1 MKYNINID
9 RLSGCLLGG
18 ALGDAL
24 GYPIEFEKISQ
35 MSQDHDFYK
44 IIGRLVVSDDTQMT
58 LFTANALLL
67 EGDLRINT
75 WNCYQDWLETQF
87 KQGKSELS
95 HRPIS
100 WLMEYPEMYA
110 SREPGRTCL
119 MTLMRGIPGDIA
131 EPINQSKG
139 CGALMRVA
147 PLAFIDQKDLYSI
160 VIENSAL
167 THGHQMSHI
176 ASAALVGLLKYISE
190 GKDLN
195 TSVSLMRKDIKQ
207 VFANSLE
214 IKIFDDLL
222 EKAVLASEKDLDD
235 VETISK
241 LGEGWIAEET
251 LAIALY
257 CSLKYSSDFKK
268 ALRVAVFHDGD
279 SDSTGSV
286 TGQILGTLLGAK
298 ELPREEI
305 KRLDLIEPL
314 MKMIEILSLRS
325 KQC

>member
-1 MKYNINID
+1 MKYNLNID
-9 RLSGCLLGG
+9 QLAGCLLGG

-24 GYPIEFEKISQ
+24 GYPVEFEKVSQ
-35 MSQDHDFYK
+35 MSQDHDFDK
-44 IIGRLVVSDDTQMT
+44 IVGKLVVSDDTQMT

-67 EGDLRINT
+67 DGNLRINT
-75 WNCYQDWLETQF
+75 WNCYQGWLETQF

-119 MTLMRGIPGDIA
+119 MTLMRGILGDLN
-131 EPINQSKG
+131 ESINQSKG

-147 PLAFIDQKDLYSI
+147 PLAFIDREDPYS
-160 VIENSAL
+160 VAIENSAL

-176 ASAALVGLLKYISE
+176 ASAVLVGLLRYISE
-190 GKDLN
+190 GETLCD
-195 TSVSLMRKDIKQ
+195 SVSLMRQDIKRI
-207 VFANSLE
+207 FMGSLE
-214 IKIFDDLL
+214 VKVFDDLL
-222 EKAVLASEKDLDD
+222 QQAILASEKDFDD
-235 VETISK
+235 MEIISR
-241 LGEGWIAEET
+241 LGEGWVAEET

-257 CSLKYSSDFKK
+257 CSLKYSNDLKK
-268 ALRVAVFHDGD
+268 ALRVAVLHDGD

-298 ELPREEI
+298 KLPQEEI
-305 KRLDLIEPL
+305 KRLDLLEPL
-314 MKMIEILSLRS
+314 IKMIERLS
-325 KQC
+325 

>member
-1 MKYNINID
+1 MKYNLNID
-9 RLSGCLLGG
+9 QLAGCLLGG

-24 GYPIEFEKISQ
+24 GYPVEFEKVSQ
-35 MSQDHDFYK
+35 MSQDHDFDK
-44 IIGRLVVSDDTQMT
+44 IVDKLIVSDDTQMT

-67 EGDLRINT
+67 DGNLRINT

-119 MTLMRGIPGDIA
+119 MTLMRGIPGDLN

-147 PLAFIDQKDLYSI
+147 PLAFIDREDLYL
-160 VIENSAL
+160 VAIENSAL

-176 ASAALVGLLKYISE
+176 ASAALVSLLRYISE
-190 GKDLN
+190 GETLCD
-195 TSVSLMRKDIKQ
+195 SVSLMRQDIKRI
-207 VFANSLE
+207 FMDSLE
-214 IKIFDDLL
+214 VKVFDDLL
-222 EKAVLASEKDLDD
+222 QQAILASEKDFDD
-235 VETISK
+235 MEIISR
-241 LGEGWIAEET
+241 LGEGWVAEET

-257 CSLKYSSDFKK
+257 CSLKYSNDLKK

-298 ELPREEI
+298 KLPQEEI
-305 KRLDLIEPL
+305 KRLDLLEPL
-314 MKMIEILSLRS
+314 MKMIERLS
-325 KQC
+325 

>member
-1 MKYNINID
+1 MKYNLNID
-9 RLSGCLLGG
+9 QLAGCLLGG

-24 GYPIEFEKISQ
+24 GYPVEFEKVSQ
-35 MSQDHDFYK
+35 MSQDHDFDK
-44 IIGRLVVSDDTQMT
+44 IVGKLIVSDDTQMT

-67 EGDLRINT
+67 DGNLRINT

-119 MTLMRGIPGDIA
+119 MTLMRGIPGDLN

-147 PLAFIDQKDLYSI
+147 PLAFIDREDPYS
-160 VIENSAL
+160 VAIENSAL

-176 ASAALVGLLKYISE
+176 ASAALVSLLRYISE
-190 GKDLN
+190 GETLCD
-195 TSVSLMRKDIKQ
+195 SVSLMRQDIKRI
-207 VFANSLE
+207 FMGSLE
-214 IKIFDDLL
+214 VKVFDDLL
-222 EKAVLASEKDLDD
+222 QQAIFASEKDFDD
-235 VETISK
+235 MEIISR
-241 LGEGWIAEET
+241 LGEGWVAEET

-257 CSLKYSSDFKK
+257 CSLKYSNDLKK
-268 ALRVAVFHDGD
+268 ALRVAVLHDGD

-298 ELPREEI
+298 KLPQEEI
-305 KRLDLIEPL
+305 KRLDLLEPL
-314 MKMIEILSLRS
+314 MKMIERLS
-325 KQC
+325 

>member
-1 MKYNINID
+1 MKYNLNID
-9 RLSGCLLGG
+9 QLAGCLLGG

-24 GYPIEFEKISQ
+24 GYPVEFEKVSQ
-35 MSQDHDFYK
+35 MSQDHDFDK
-44 IIGRLVVSDDTQMT
+44 IVGKLIVSDDTQMT

-67 EGDLRINT
+67 DGNLRINT

-119 MTLMRGIPGDIA
+119 MTLMRGIPGDLN

-147 PLAFIDQKDLYSI
+147 PLAFIDREDPYL
-160 VIENSAL
+160 VAIENSAL

-176 ASAALVGLLKYISE
+176 ASAVLVGLLRYISE
-190 GKDLN
+190 GETLCD
-195 TSVSLMRKDIKQ
+195 SVSLMRQDIKRI
-207 VFANSLE
+207 FMGSLE
-214 IKIFDDLL
+214 VKLFDDLL
-222 EKAVLASEKDLDD
+222 QQAILASEKDFDD
-235 VETISK
+235 MEIISR
-241 LGEGWIAEET
+241 LGEGWVAEET

-257 CSLKYSSDFKK
+257 CSLKYSNDLKK
-268 ALRVAVFHDGD
+268 
-279 SDSTGSV
+279 STSSSGIS
-286 TGQILGTLLGAK
+286 
-298 ELPREEI
+298 
-305 KRLDLIEPL
+305 
-314 MKMIEILSLRS
+314 
-325 KQC
+325 

>member
-1 MKYNINID
+1 MKYNLNID
-9 RLSGCLLGG
+9 QLAGCLLGG

-24 GYPIEFEKISQ
+24 GYPVEFEKVSQ
-35 MSQDHDFYK
+35 MSQDHDFDK
-44 IIGRLVVSDDTQMT
+44 IVDKLIVSDDTQMT

-67 EGDLRINT
+67 DGNLRINT

-119 MTLMRGIPGDIA
+119 MTLMRGIPRDLN

-147 PLAFIDQKDLYSI
+147 PLAFIDREDLYL
-160 VIENSAL
+160 VAIENSAL

-176 ASAALVGLLKYISE
+176 ASAALVSLLRYISE
-190 GKDLN
+190 GETLCD
-195 TSVSLMRKDIKQ
+195 SVSLMRQDIKRI
-207 VFANSLE
+207 FMDSLE
-214 IKIFDDLL
+214 VKVFDDLL
-222 EKAVLASEKDLDD
+222 QQAILASEKDFDD
-235 VETISK
+235 MEIISR
-241 LGEGWIAEET
+241 LGEGWVAEET

-257 CSLKYSSDFKK
+257 CSLKYSNDLKK

-298 ELPREEI
+298 KLPQEEI
-305 KRLDLIEPL
+305 KRLDLLEPL
-314 MKMIEILSLRS
+314 MKMIERLS
-325 KQC
+325 

>member
-1 MKYNINID
+1 MKYNLNID
-9 RLSGCLLGG
+9 QLAGCLLGG

-24 GYPIEFEKISQ
+24 GYPVEFEKVSQ
-35 MSQDHDFYK
+35 MSQDHDFDK
-44 IIGRLVVSDDTQMT
+44 IVDKLIVSDDTQMT

-67 EGDLRINT
+67 DGNLRINT

-119 MTLMRGIPGDIA
+119 MTLMRGIPGDLN

-147 PLAFIDQKDLYSI
+147 PLAFIDREDLYL
-160 VIENSAL
+160 VAIENSAL

-176 ASAALVGLLKYISE
+176 ASAALVSLLRYISE
-190 GKDLN
+190 GETLCD
-195 TSVSLMRKDIKQ
+195 SVSLMRQDTKRI
-207 VFANSLE
+207 FMGSLE
-214 IKIFDDLL
+214 VKVFDDLL
-222 EKAVLASEKDLDD
+222 QQAIFASEKDFDD
-235 VETISK
+235 MEIISR
-241 LGEGWIAEET
+241 LGEGWVAEET

-257 CSLKYSSDFKK
+257 CSLKYSNDLKK
-268 ALRVAVFHDGD
+268 
-279 SDSTGSV
+279 STSSSGIS
-286 TGQILGTLLGAK
+286 
-298 ELPREEI
+298 
-305 KRLDLIEPL
+305 
-314 MKMIEILSLRS
+314 
-325 KQC
+325 

>member
-1 MKYNINID
+1 MKYNLNID
-9 RLSGCLLGG
+9 QLAGCLLGG

-24 GYPIEFEKISQ
+24 GYPVEFEKVSQ
-35 MSQDHDFYK
+35 MSQDHDFDK
-44 IIGRLVVSDDTQMT
+44 IVDKLIVSDDTQMT

-67 EGDLRINT
+67 DGNLRINT

-119 MTLMRGIPGDIA
+119 MTLMRGIPGDLN

-147 PLAFIDQKDLYSI
+147 PLAFIDREDLYS
-160 VIENSAL
+160 VAIENSAL

-176 ASAALVGLLKYISE
+176 ASAALVSLLRYISE
-190 GKDLN
+190 GETLCD
-195 TSVSLMRKDIKQ
+195 SVSLMRQDIKRI
-207 VFANSLE
+207 FMGSLE
-214 IKIFDDLL
+214 VKVFDDLL
-222 EKAVLASEKDLDD
+222 QQAIFAGEKDFDD
-235 VETISK
+235 MEIISR
-241 LGEGWIAEET
+241 LGDGWVAEET

-257 CSLKYSSDFKK
+257 CSLKYSNDLKK

-298 ELPREEI
+298 KLPQEEI
-305 KRLDLIEPL
+305 KRLDLLEPL
-314 MKMIEILSLRS
+314 MKMIERLS
-325 KQC
+325 

>member
-1 MKYNINID
+1 MKYNLNID
-9 RLSGCLLGG
+9 QLAGCLLGG

-24 GYPIEFEKISQ
+24 GYPVEFEKVSQ
-35 MSQDHDFYK
+35 MSQDHDFDK
-44 IIGRLVVSDDTQMT
+44 IVGKLIVSDDTQMT

-67 EGDLRINT
+67 DGNLRINT

-119 MTLMRGIPGDIA
+119 MTLMRGIPRDLN

-147 PLAFIDQKDLYSI
+147 PLAFIDREDLYL
-160 VIENSAL
+160 VAIENSAL

-176 ASAALVGLLKYISE
+176 ASAALVSLLRYISE
-190 GKDLN
+190 GETLCD
-195 TSVSLMRKDIKQ
+195 SVSLMRQDIKRI
-207 VFANSLE
+207 FMDSLE
-214 IKIFDDLL
+214 VKVFDDLL
-222 EKAVLASEKDLDD
+222 QQAIFAGEKDFDD
-235 VETISK
+235 MEIISR
-241 LGEGWIAEET
+241 LGEGWVAEET

-257 CSLKYSSDFKK
+257 CSLKYSNDLKK
-268 ALRVAVFHDGD
+268 ALRVAVLHDGD

-298 ELPREEI
+298 KLPQEEI
-305 KRLDLIEPL
+305 KRLDLLEPL
-314 MKMIEILSLRS
+314 MKMIERLS
-325 KQC
+325 

>member
-1 MKYNINID
+1 
-9 RLSGCLLGG
+9 
-18 ALGDAL
+18 
-24 GYPIEFEKISQ
+24 
-35 MSQDHDFYK
+35 
-44 IIGRLVVSDDTQMT
+44 MT

-67 EGDLRINT
+67 DGNLRINT

-119 MTLMRGIPGDIA
+119 MTLMRGIPGDLN

-147 PLAFIDQKDLYSI
+147 PLAFIDREDPYS
-160 VIENSAL
+160 VAIENSAL

-176 ASAALVGLLKYISE
+176 ASAALVSLLRYISE
-190 GKDLN
+190 GETLCD
-195 TSVSLMRKDIKQ
+195 SVSLMRQDIKRI
-207 VFANSLE
+207 FMGSLE
-214 IKIFDDLL
+214 VKVFDDLL
-222 EKAVLASEKDLDD
+222 QQAILASEKDFDD
-235 VETISK
+235 MEIISR
-241 LGEGWIAEET
+241 LGEGWVAEET

-257 CSLKYSSDFKK
+257 CSLKYSNDLKK
-268 ALRVAVFHDGD
+268 ALRVAVLHDGD

-298 ELPREEI
+298 KLPQEEI
-305 KRLDLIEPL
+305 KRLDLLEPL
-314 MKMIEILSLRS
+314 MKMIERLS
-325 KQC
+325 

>member
-1 MKYNINID
+1 MKYNLNID
-9 RLSGCLLGG
+9 QLAGCLLGG

-24 GYPIEFEKISQ
+24 GYPVEFEKVSQ
-35 MSQDHDFYK
+35 MSQDHDFDK
-44 IIGRLVVSDDTQMT
+44 IVGKLIVSDDTQMT

-67 EGDLRINT
+67 DGNLRINT

-119 MTLMRGIPGDIA
+119 MTLMRGIPGDLN

-147 PLAFIDQKDLYSI
+147 PLAFIDREDLYL
-160 VIENSAL
+160 VAIENSAL

-176 ASAALVGLLKYISE
+176 ASAALVSLLRYISE
-190 GKDLN
+190 GETLCD
-195 TSVSLMRKDIKQ
+195 SVSLMRQDIKRI
-207 VFANSLE
+207 FMGSLE
-214 IKIFDDLL
+214 VKVFDDLL
-222 EKAVLASEKDLDD
+222 QQAIFASEKDFDD
-235 VETISK
+235 MEIISR
-241 LGEGWIAEET
+241 LGEGWVAEET

-257 CSLKYSSDFKK
+257 CSLKYSNDLKK
-268 ALRVAVFHDGD
+268 ALRVAVLHDGD

-286 TGQILGTLLGAK
+286 TGQMLGTLLGAK
-298 ELPREEI
+298 KLPQEEI
-305 KRLDLIEPL
+305 KRLDLLEPL
-314 MKMIEILSLRS
+314 MKMIERLS
-325 KQC
+325 

>member
-1 MKYNINID
+1 MKYNLNID
-9 RLSGCLLGG
+9 QLAGCLLGG

-24 GYPIEFEKISQ
+24 GYPVEFEKVSQ
-35 MSQDHDFYK
+35 MSQDHDFDK
-44 IIGRLVVSDDTQMT
+44 IVDKLIVSDDTQMT

-67 EGDLRINT
+67 DGNLRINT

-119 MTLMRGIPGDIA
+119 MTLMRGIPGDLN

-147 PLAFIDQKDLYSI
+147 PLAFIDREDLYS
-160 VIENSAL
+160 VAIENSAL

-176 ASAALVGLLKYISE
+176 ASAALVGLLRYISE
-190 GKDLN
+190 GETLCD
-195 TSVSLMRKDIKQ
+195 SVSLMRQDIKRI
-207 VFANSLE
+207 FMGSLE
-214 IKIFDDLL
+214 VKVFDDLL
-222 EKAVLASEKDLDD
+222 QQAILASEKDFDD
-235 VETISK
+235 MEIISR
-241 LGEGWIAEET
+241 LGEGWVAEET

-257 CSLKYSSDFKK
+257 CSLKYSNDLKK
-268 ALRVAVFHDGD
+268 ALRVAVLHDGD

-286 TGQILGTLLGAK
+286 TGQMLGTLLGAK
-298 ELPREEI
+298 KLPQEEI
-305 KRLDLIEPL
+305 KRLDLLEPL
-314 MKMIEILSLRS
+314 MKMIERLS
-325 KQC
+325 

>member
-1 MKYNINID
+1 MKYNLNID
-9 RLSGCLLGG
+9 QLAGCLLGG

-24 GYPIEFEKISQ
+24 GYPVEFEKVSQ
-35 MSQDHDFYK
+35 MSQDHDFDK
-44 IIGRLVVSDDTQMT
+44 IVGKLIVLDDTQMT

-67 EGDLRINT
+67 DGNLRINT

-119 MTLMRGIPGDIA
+119 MTLMRGIPGDLN

-147 PLAFIDQKDLYSI
+147 PLAFIDREDLYL
-160 VIENSAL
+160 VAIENSAL

-176 ASAALVGLLKYISE
+176 ASAALVSLLRYISE
-190 GKDLN
+190 GETLCD
-195 TSVSLMRKDIKQ
+195 SVSLMRQDTKRI
-207 VFANSLE
+207 FMGSLE
-214 IKIFDDLL
+214 VKVFDDLL
-222 EKAVLASEKDLDD
+222 QQAIFASEKDFDD
-235 VETISK
+235 MEIISR
-241 LGEGWIAEET
+241 LGEGWVAEET

-257 CSLKYSSDFKK
+257 CSLKYSNDLKK
-268 ALRVAVFHDGD
+268 
-279 SDSTGSV
+279 STSSSGIS
-286 TGQILGTLLGAK
+286 
-298 ELPREEI
+298 
-305 KRLDLIEPL
+305 
-314 MKMIEILSLRS
+314 
-325 KQC
+325 

>member
-1 MKYNINID
+1 MKYNLNID
-9 RLSGCLLGG
+9 QLAGCLLGG

-24 GYPIEFEKISQ
+24 GYPVEFEKVSQ
-35 MSQDHDFYK
+35 MSQDHDFDK
-44 IIGRLVVSDDTQMT
+44 IVDKLIVSDDTQMT

-67 EGDLRINT
+67 DGNLRINT

-119 MTLMRGIPGDIA
+119 MTLMRGIPGDLN

-147 PLAFIDQKDLYSI
+147 PLAFIDREDPYS
-160 VIENSAL
+160 VAIENSAL

-176 ASAALVGLLKYISE
+176 ASAALVSLLRYISE
-190 GKDLN
+190 GETLCD
-195 TSVSLMRKDIKQ
+195 SVSLMRQDIKRI
-207 VFANSLE
+207 FMGSLE
-214 IKIFDDLL
+214 VKVFDDLL
-222 EKAVLASEKDLDD
+222 QQAIFASEKDFDD
-235 VETISK
+235 MEIISR
-241 LGEGWIAEET
+241 LGEGWVAEET

-257 CSLKYSSDFKK
+257 CSLKYSNDLKK

-298 ELPREEI
+298 KLPQEEI
-305 KRLDLIEPL
+305 KRLDLLEPL
-314 MKMIEILSLRS
+314 MKMIERLS
-325 KQC
+325 

>member
-1 MKYNINID
+1 MKYDINVD
-9 RLSGCLLGG
+9 RLAGCLLGG

-35 MSQDHDFYK
+35 ISQDHDFDK
-44 IIGRLVVSDDTQMT
+44 IIGRLIVSDDTQMT

-95 HRPIS
+95 HQPIS

-119 MTLMRGIPGDIA
+119 MTLMRGIPGDKA

-147 PLAFIDQKDLYSI
+147 PLAFIDQKDLYSV

-176 ASAALVGLLKYISE
+176 SSVALVGLLRYISE

-207 VFANSLE
+207 VFADSLE

-279 SDSTGSV
+279 SDSTGLV

-314 MKMIEILSLRS
+314 MKMIEILS
-325 KQC
+325 

>member
-1 MKYNINID
+1 MKYNLNID
-9 RLSGCLLGG
+9 QLAGCLLGG

-24 GYPIEFEKISQ
+24 GYPVEFEKVSQ
-35 MSQDHDFYK
+35 MSQDHDFDK
-44 IIGRLVVSDDTQMT
+44 IVDKLIVSDDTQMT

-67 EGDLRINT
+67 DGNLRINT

-119 MTLMRGIPGDIA
+119 MTLMRGIPGDLN

-147 PLAFIDQKDLYSI
+147 PLAFIDREDLYL
-160 VIENSAL
+160 VAIENSAL

-176 ASAALVGLLKYISE
+176 ASAALVSLLRYISE
-190 GKDLN
+190 GETLCD
-195 TSVSLMRKDIKQ
+195 SVSLMRQDIKRI
-207 VFANSLE
+207 FMGSLE
-214 IKIFDDLL
+214 VKVFDDLL
-222 EKAVLASEKDLDD
+222 QQAIFASEKDFDD
-235 VETISK
+235 MEIISR
-241 LGEGWIAEET
+241 LGEGWVAEET

-257 CSLKYSSDFKK
+257 CSLKYSNDLKK

-286 TGQILGTLLGAK
+286 TGQMLGTLLGAK
-298 ELPREEI
+298 KLPQEEI
-305 KRLDLIEPL
+305 KRLDLLEPL
-314 MKMIEILSLRS
+314 MKMIERLS
-325 KQC
+325 

>member
-1 MKYNINID
+1 MKYNLNID
-9 RLSGCLLGG
+9 QLVGCLLGG

-24 GYPIEFEKISQ
+24 GYPVEFEKVSQ
-35 MSQDHDFYK
+35 ISQDHDFDK
-44 IIGRLVVSDDTQMT
+44 IVDKLIVSDDTQMT

-67 EGDLRINT
+67 DGNLRINT

-119 MTLMRGIPGDIA
+119 MTLMRGIPGDLN

-147 PLAFIDQKDLYSI
+147 PLAFIDREDLYL
-160 VIENSAL
+160 VAIENSAL

-176 ASAALVGLLKYISE
+176 ASAALVSLLRYISE
-190 GKDLN
+190 GETLCD
-195 TSVSLMRKDIKQ
+195 SVSLMRQDIKRI
-207 VFANSLE
+207 FMGSLE
-214 IKIFDDLL
+214 VKVFDDLL
-222 EKAVLASEKDLDD
+222 QQAIFASEKDFDD
-235 VETISK
+235 MEIISR
-241 LGEGWIAEET
+241 LGEGWVAEET

-257 CSLKYSSDFKK
+257 CSLKYSNDLKK

-298 ELPREEI
+298 KLPQEEI
-305 KRLDLIEPL
+305 KRLDLLEPL
-314 MKMIEILSLRS
+314 MKMIERLS
-325 KQC
+325 

>member
-1 MKYNINID
+1 MKYNLNID
-9 RLSGCLLGG
+9 QLAGCLLGG

-24 GYPIEFEKISQ
+24 GYPVEFEKVSQ
-35 MSQDHDFYK
+35 MSQDHDFDK
-44 IIGRLVVSDDTQMT
+44 IVGKLIVLDDTQMT

-67 EGDLRINT
+67 DGNLRINT

-119 MTLMRGIPGDIA
+119 MTLMRGIPGDLN

-147 PLAFIDQKDLYSI
+147 PLAFIDREDPYS
-160 VIENSAL
+160 VAIENSAL

-176 ASAALVGLLKYISE
+176 ASAALVSLLRYISE
-190 GKDLN
+190 GETLCD
-195 TSVSLMRKDIKQ
+195 SVSLMRQDIKRI
-207 VFANSLE
+207 FMGSLE
-214 IKIFDDLL
+214 VKLFDDLL
-222 EKAVLASEKDLDD
+222 QQAILASEKDFDD
-235 VETISK
+235 MEIISR
-241 LGEGWIAEET
+241 LGEGWVAEET

-257 CSLKYSSDFKK
+257 CSLKYSNDLKK
-268 ALRVAVFHDGD
+268 
-279 SDSTGSV
+279 STSSSGIS
-286 TGQILGTLLGAK
+286 
-298 ELPREEI
+298 
-305 KRLDLIEPL
+305 
-314 MKMIEILSLRS
+314 
-325 KQC
+325 

>member
-1 MKYNINID
+1 MKYNLNID
-9 RLSGCLLGG
+9 QLAGCLLGG

-24 GYPIEFEKISQ
+24 GYPVEFEKVSQ
-35 MSQDHDFYK
+35 MSQDHDFDK
-44 IIGRLVVSDDTQMT
+44 IVGKLIVSDDTQMT

-67 EGDLRINT
+67 DGNLRINT

-119 MTLMRGIPGDIA
+119 MTLMRGIPGDLN

-147 PLAFIDQKDLYSI
+147 PLAFIDREDLYL
-160 VIENSAL
+160 VAIENSAL

-176 ASAALVGLLKYISE
+176 ASAALVGLLRYISE
-190 GKDLN
+190 GETLCD
-195 TSVSLMRKDIKQ
+195 SVSLMRQDIKRI
-207 VFANSLE
+207 FMGSLE
-214 IKIFDDLL
+214 VKVFDDLL
-222 EKAVLASEKDLDD
+222 QQAIFASEKDFDD
-235 VETISK
+235 MEIISR
-241 LGEGWIAEET
+241 LGEGWVAEET

-257 CSLKYSSDFKK
+257 CSLKYSNDLKK
-268 ALRVAVFHDGD
+268 ALRAAVFHDGD

-298 ELPREEI
+298 KLPQEEI
-305 KRLDLIEPL
+305 KRLDLLEPL
-314 MKMIEILSLRS
+314 MKMIERLS
-325 KQC
+325 

>member
-1 MKYNINID
+1 MKYNLNID
-9 RLSGCLLGG
+9 QLAGCLLGG

-24 GYPIEFEKISQ
+24 GYPVEFEKVSQ
-35 MSQDHDFYK
+35 MSQDHDFDK
-44 IIGRLVVSDDTQMT
+44 IVGKLIVSDDTQMT

-67 EGDLRINT
+67 DGNLRINT

-119 MTLMRGIPGDIA
+119 MTLMRGIPGDLN

-147 PLAFIDQKDLYSI
+147 PLAFIDREDPYS
-160 VIENSAL
+160 VAIENSAL

-176 ASAALVGLLKYISE
+176 ASAALVSLLRYISE
-190 GKDLN
+190 GETLCD
-195 TSVSLMRKDIKQ
+195 SVSLMRQDIKRI
-207 VFANSLE
+207 FMGSLE
-214 IKIFDDLL
+214 VKLFDDLL
-222 EKAVLASEKDLDD
+222 QQAILASEKDFDD
-235 VETISK
+235 MEIISR
-241 LGEGWIAEET
+241 LGEGWVAEET

-257 CSLKYSSDFKK
+257 CSLKYSNDLKK
-268 ALRVAVFHDGD
+268 
-279 SDSTGSV
+279 STSSSGIS
-286 TGQILGTLLGAK
+286 
-298 ELPREEI
+298 
-305 KRLDLIEPL
+305 
-314 MKMIEILSLRS
+314 
-325 KQC
+325 

>member
-1 MKYNINID
+1 MKYNLDID
-9 RLSGCLLGG
+9 QLAGCLLGG

-24 GYPIEFEKISQ
+24 GYPVEFEKVSQ
-35 MSQDHDFYK
+35 MSQDHDFDK
-44 IIGRLVVSDDTQMT
+44 IVGKLIVSDDTQMT

-67 EGDLRINT
+67 DGNLRINT
-75 WNCYQDWLETQF
+75 WNCYQGWLETQF

-119 MTLMRGIPGDIA
+119 MTLMRGIPGDLN

-147 PLAFIDQKDLYSI
+147 PLAFIDREDPYS
-160 VIENSAL
+160 VAIENSAL

-176 ASAALVGLLKYISE
+176 ASAALVGLLRYISE
-190 GKDLN
+190 GETLCD
-195 TSVSLMRKDIKQ
+195 SVSLMRQDIKRI
-207 VFANSLE
+207 FMGSLE
-214 IKIFDDLL
+214 VKVFDDLL
-222 EKAVLASEKDLDD
+222 QQAILASEKDFDD
-235 VETISK
+235 MEIISR
-241 LGEGWIAEET
+241 LGEGWVAEET

-257 CSLKYSSDFKK
+257 CSLKYSNDLKK
-268 ALRVAVFHDGD
+268 ALRVAVLHDGD

-298 ELPREEI
+298 KLPQEEI
-305 KRLDLIEPL
+305 KRLDLLEPL
-314 MKMIEILSLRS
+314 IKMIERLS
-325 KQC
+325 

>member
-1 MKYNINID
+1 MKYNLNID
-9 RLSGCLLGG
+9 QLAGCLLGG

-24 GYPIEFEKISQ
+24 GYPVEFEKVSQ
-35 MSQDHDFYK
+35 MSQDHDFDK
-44 IIGRLVVSDDTQMT
+44 IVGKLIVSDDTQMT

-67 EGDLRINT
+67 DGNLRINT

-119 MTLMRGIPGDIA
+119 MTLMRGIPGDLN

-147 PLAFIDQKDLYSI
+147 PLAFIDREDLYL
-160 VIENSAL
+160 VAIENSAL

-176 ASAALVGLLKYISE
+176 ASAALVSLLRYISE
-190 GKDLN
+190 GETLCD
-195 TSVSLMRKDIKQ
+195 SVSLMRQDIKRI
-207 VFANSLE
+207 FMGSLE
-214 IKIFDDLL
+214 VKVFDDLL
-222 EKAVLASEKDLDD
+222 QQAILASEKDFDD
-235 VETISK
+235 MEIISR
-241 LGEGWIAEET
+241 LGEGWVAEET

-257 CSLKYSSDFKK
+257 CSLKYSNDLKK
-268 ALRVAVFHDGD
+268 ALRAVVFHDGD

-298 ELPREEI
+298 KLPQEEI
-305 KRLDLIEPL
+305 KRLDLLEPL
-314 MKMIEILSLRS
+314 MKMIERLS
-325 KQC
+325 

>member
-1 MKYNINID
+1 MKYNLNID
-9 RLSGCLLGG
+9 QLAGCLLGG

-24 GYPIEFEKISQ
+24 GYPVEFEKVSQ
-35 MSQDHDFYK
+35 MSQDHDFDK
-44 IIGRLVVSDDTQMT
+44 IVGKLIVSDDTQMT

-67 EGDLRINT
+67 DGNLRINT

-119 MTLMRGIPGDIA
+119 MTLMRGIPGDLN

-147 PLAFIDQKDLYSI
+147 PLAFIDREDLYS
-160 VIENSAL
+160 VAIENSAL

-176 ASAALVGLLKYISE
+176 ASAALVSLLRYISE
-190 GKDLN
+190 GETLCD
-195 TSVSLMRKDIKQ
+195 SVSLMRQDIKRI
-207 VFANSLE
+207 FMDSLE
-214 IKIFDDLL
+214 VKVFDDLL
-222 EKAVLASEKDLDD
+222 QQAIFAGEKDFDD
-235 VETISK
+235 MEIISR
-241 LGEGWIAEET
+241 LGEGWVAEET

-257 CSLKYSSDFKK
+257 CSLKYSNDLKK
-268 ALRVAVFHDGD
+268 ALRVAVLHDGD

-298 ELPREEI
+298 KLPQEEI
-305 KRLDLIEPL
+305 KRLDLLEPL
-314 MKMIEILSLRS
+314 MKMIERLS
-325 KQC
+325 

>member
-1 MKYNINID
+1 MKYNLNID
-9 RLSGCLLGG
+9 QLAGCLLGG

-24 GYPIEFEKISQ
+24 GYPIEFEKVSQ
-35 MSQDHDFYK
+35 MSQDHDFDNIVGK
-44 IIGRLVVSDDTQMT
+44 LIVSDDTQMT

-67 EGDLRINT
+67 DGNLRINT

-119 MTLMRGIPGDIA
+119 MTLMRGIPGNLT

-147 PLAFIDQKDLYSI
+147 PLAFIDREDPYSAA
-160 VIENSAL
+160 IENSAL

-176 ASAALVGLLKYISE
+176 SSAALVGLLRYIYE
-190 GKDLN
+190 GETLRA
-195 TSVSLMRKDIKQ
+195 SVSLMRQDIKRIF
-207 VFANSLE
+207 VGSLE
-214 IKIFDDLL
+214 IKVFDDLL
-222 EKAVLASEKDLDD
+222 QQVVLASEKDFDD
-235 VETISK
+235 MEIISR
-241 LGEGWIAEET
+241 LGGGWVAEET

-257 CSLKYSSDFKK
+257 CSLKYPNDLKT

-298 ELPREEI
+298 KLPQEEI
-305 KRLDLIEPL
+305 KRLDLLKPL
-314 MKMIEILSLRS
+314 MKMIERLS
-325 KQC
+325 

>member
-1 MKYNINID
+1 MKYNLNID
-9 RLSGCLLGG
+9 QLAGCLLGG

-24 GYPIEFEKISQ
+24 GYPVEFEKVSQ
-35 MSQDHDFYK
+35 MSQDHDFDK
-44 IIGRLVVSDDTQMT
+44 IVDKLIVSDDTQMT

-67 EGDLRINT
+67 DGNLRINT

-119 MTLMRGIPGDIA
+119 MTLMRGIPGDLN

-147 PLAFIDQKDLYSI
+147 PLAFIDREDLYL
-160 VIENSAL
+160 VAIENSAL

-176 ASAALVGLLKYISE
+176 ASAALVSLLRYISE
-190 GKDLN
+190 GETLCD
-195 TSVSLMRKDIKQ
+195 SVSLMRQDIKRI
-207 VFANSLE
+207 FMGSLE
-214 IKIFDDLL
+214 VKVFDDLL
-222 EKAVLASEKDLDD
+222 QQAIFASEKDFDD
-235 VETISK
+235 MEIISR
-241 LGEGWIAEET
+241 LGEGWVAEET

-257 CSLKYSSDFKK
+257 CSLKYSNDLKK
-268 ALRVAVFHDGD
+268 ALRVAVLHDGD

-298 ELPREEI
+298 KLPQEEI
-305 KRLDLIEPL
+305 KRLDLLEPL
-314 MKMIEILSLRS
+314 MKMIERLS
-325 KQC
+325 

>member
-1 MKYNINID
+1 MKYNLNID
-9 RLSGCLLGG
+9 QLAGCLLGG

-24 GYPIEFEKISQ
+24 GYPVEFEKVSQ
-35 MSQDHDFYK
+35 MSQDHDFDK
-44 IIGRLVVSDDTQMT
+44 IVDKLIVSDDTQIT
-58 LFTANALLL
+58 LFTPNALLL
-67 EGDLRINT
+67 DGNLRINT

-119 MTLMRGIPGDIA
+119 MTLMRGIPGDLN

-147 PLAFIDQKDLYSI
+147 PLAFIDREDLYL
-160 VIENSAL
+160 VAIENSAL

-176 ASAALVGLLKYISE
+176 ASAALVSLLRYISE
-190 GKDLN
+190 GETLCD
-195 TSVSLMRKDIKQ
+195 SVSLMRQDIKRI
-207 VFANSLE
+207 FMGSLE
-214 IKIFDDLL
+214 VKVFDDLL
-222 EKAVLASEKDLDD
+222 QQAIFASEKDFDD
-235 VETISK
+235 MEIISR
-241 LGEGWIAEET
+241 LGEGWVAEET

-257 CSLKYSSDFKK
+257 CSLKYSNDLKK
-268 ALRVAVFHDGD
+268 ALRVAVLHDGD

-286 TGQILGTLLGAK
+286 TGQMLGTLLGAK
-298 ELPREEI
+298 KLPQEEI
-305 KRLDLIEPL
+305 KRLDLLEPL
-314 MKMIEILSLRS
+314 MKMIERLS
-325 KQC
+325 

>member
-1 MKYNINID
+1 MKYNLNID
-9 RLSGCLLGG
+9 QLAGCLLGG

-24 GYPIEFEKISQ
+24 GYPVEFEKVSQ
-35 MSQDHDFYK
+35 MSQDHDFDK
-44 IIGRLVVSDDTQMT
+44 IVDKPIVSDDTQMT

-67 EGDLRINT
+67 DGNLRINT

-119 MTLMRGIPGDIA
+119 MTLMRGIPGDLN

-147 PLAFIDQKDLYSI
+147 PLAFIDREDLYL
-160 VIENSAL
+160 VAIENSAL

-176 ASAALVGLLKYISE
+176 ASAALVSLLRYISE
-190 GKDLN
+190 GETLCD
-195 TSVSLMRKDIKQ
+195 SVSLMRQDIKRI
-207 VFANSLE
+207 FMGSLE
-214 IKIFDDLL
+214 VKVFDDLL
-222 EKAVLASEKDLDD
+222 QQAIFASEKDFDD
-235 VETISK
+235 MEIISR
-241 LGEGWIAEET
+241 LGEGWVAEET

-257 CSLKYSSDFKK
+257 CSLKYSNDLKK
-268 ALRVAVFHDGD
+268 ALRAVVFHDGD

-298 ELPREEI
+298 KLPQEEI
-305 KRLDLIEPL
+305 KRLDLLEPL
-314 MKMIEILSLRS
+314 MKMIERLS
-325 KQC
+325 

>member
-1 MKYNINID
+1 MKYNLNID
-9 RLSGCLLGG
+9 QLAGCLLGG

-24 GYPIEFEKISQ
+24 GYPVEFEKVSQ
-35 MSQDHDFYK
+35 MSQDHDFDK
-44 IIGRLVVSDDTQMT
+44 IVGKLIVSDDTQMT

-67 EGDLRINT
+67 DGNLRINT

-119 MTLMRGIPGDIA
+119 MTLMRGIPGDLN

-147 PLAFIDQKDLYSI
+147 PLAFIDREDPYS
-160 VIENSAL
+160 VAIENSAL

-176 ASAALVGLLKYISE
+176 ASAVLVGLLRYISE
-190 GKDLN
+190 GETLCD
-195 TSVSLMRKDIKQ
+195 SVSLMRQDIKRI
-207 VFANSLE
+207 FMGSLE
-214 IKIFDDLL
+214 VKVFDDLL
-222 EKAVLASEKDLDD
+222 QQAILASEKDFDD
-235 VETISK
+235 MEIISR
-241 LGEGWIAEET
+241 LGEGWVAEET

-257 CSLKYSSDFKK
+257 CSLKYSNDLKK
-268 ALRVAVFHDGD
+268 ALRVAVLHDGD

-298 ELPREEI
+298 KLPQEEI
-305 KRLDLIEPL
+305 KRLDLLEPL
-314 MKMIEILSLRS
+314 MKMIERLS
-325 KQC
+325 

>member
-1 MKYNINID
+1 MKYNLNID
-9 RLSGCLLGG
+9 QLAGCLFGG

-24 GYPIEFEKISQ
+24 GYPVEFEKVSQ
-35 MSQDHDFYK
+35 MSQDHDFDK
-44 IIGRLVVSDDTQMT
+44 IVGKLIVLDDTQMT

-67 EGDLRINT
+67 DGNLRINT

-119 MTLMRGIPGDIA
+119 MTLMRGIPGDLN

-147 PLAFIDQKDLYSI
+147 PLAFIDREDPYS
-160 VIENSAL
+160 VAIENSAL

-176 ASAALVGLLKYISE
+176 ASAALVSLLRYISE
-190 GKDLN
+190 GETLCD
-195 TSVSLMRKDIKQ
+195 SVSLMRQDIKRI
-207 VFANSLE
+207 FMGSLE
-214 IKIFDDLL
+214 VKLFDDLL
-222 EKAVLASEKDLDD
+222 QQAIFASEKDFDD
-235 VETISK
+235 MEIISR
-241 LGEGWIAEET
+241 LGEGWVAEET

-257 CSLKYSSDFKK
+257 CSLKYSNDLKK
-268 ALRVAVFHDGD
+268 
-279 SDSTGSV
+279 STSSSGIS
-286 TGQILGTLLGAK
+286 
-298 ELPREEI
+298 
-305 KRLDLIEPL
+305 
-314 MKMIEILSLRS
+314 
-325 KQC
+325 

>member
-1 MKYNINID
+1 MKYNLNID
-9 RLSGCLLGG
+9 QLAGCLLGG

-24 GYPIEFEKISQ
+24 GYPVEFEKVSQ
-35 MSQDHDFYK
+35 MSQDHDFDK
-44 IIGRLVVSDDTQMT
+44 IVDKPIVSDDTQMT

-67 EGDLRINT
+67 DGNLRINT

-119 MTLMRGIPGDIA
+119 MTLMRGIPGDLN

-147 PLAFIDQKDLYSI
+147 PLAFIDREDLYL
-160 VIENSAL
+160 VAIENSAL

-176 ASAALVGLLKYISE
+176 SSAALVGLLRYISE
-190 GKDLN
+190 GETLRA
-195 TSVSLMRKDIKQ
+195 SVSLMRQDIKRIF
-207 VFANSLE
+207 VGSLE
-214 IKIFDDLL
+214 IKVFDDLL
-222 EKAVLASEKDLDD
+222 QQAIFASEKDFDD
-235 VETISK
+235 MEIISR
-241 LGEGWIAEET
+241 LGEGWVAEET

-257 CSLKYSSDFKK
+257 CSLKYSNDLKK
-268 ALRVAVFHDGD
+268 ALRVAVLHDGD

-286 TGQILGTLLGAK
+286 TGQMLGTLLGAK
-298 ELPREEI
+298 KLPQEEI
-305 KRLDLIEPL
+305 KRLDLLEPL
-314 MKMIEILSLRS
+314 MKMIERLS
-325 KQC
+325 

>member
-1 MKYNINID
+1 MKYNLNID
-9 RLSGCLLGG
+9 QLAGCLLGG

-24 GYPIEFEKISQ
+24 GYPVEFEKVSQ
-35 MSQDHDFYK
+35 MSQDHDFDK
-44 IIGRLVVSDDTQMT
+44 IVGKLIVSDDTQMT

-67 EGDLRINT
+67 DGNLRINT

-119 MTLMRGIPGDIA
+119 MTLMRGIPGDLN

-147 PLAFIDQKDLYSI
+147 PLAFIDREDLYL
-160 VIENSAL
+160 VAIENSAL

-176 ASAALVGLLKYISE
+176 ASAALVSLLRYISE
-190 GKDLN
+190 GETLCD
-195 TSVSLMRKDIKQ
+195 SVSLMRQDIKRI
-207 VFANSLE
+207 FMGSLE
-214 IKIFDDLL
+214 VKVFDDLL
-222 EKAVLASEKDLDD
+222 QQAILASEKDFDD
-235 VETISK
+235 MEIISR
-241 LGEGWIAEET
+241 LGEGWVAEET

-257 CSLKYSSDFKK
+257 CSLKYSNDLKK
-268 ALRVAVFHDGD
+268 ALRVAVLHDGD

-298 ELPREEI
+298 KLPQEEI
-305 KRLDLIEPL
+305 KRLDLLEPL
-314 MKMIEILSLRS
+314 MKMIERLS
-325 KQC
+325 

>member
-1 MKYNINID
+1 MKYNLNID
-9 RLSGCLLGG
+9 QLAGCLLGG

-24 GYPIEFEKISQ
+24 GYPVEFEKVSQ
-35 MSQDHDFYK
+35 MSQEHDFDK
-44 IIGRLVVSDDTQMT
+44 IVGKLIVSDDTQMT

-67 EGDLRINT
+67 DGNLRINT

-100 WLMEYPEMYA
+100 WLMKYPEMYA

-119 MTLMRGIPGDIA
+119 MTLMRGIPGDLN

-147 PLAFIDQKDLYSI
+147 PLAFIDREDPYS
-160 VIENSAL
+160 VAIENSAL

-176 ASAALVGLLKYISE
+176 ASAALVGLLRYISE
-190 GKDLN
+190 GETLYD
-195 TSVSLMRKDIKQ
+195 SVSLMRQDIKRI
-207 VFANSLE
+207 FMGSLE
-214 IKIFDDLL
+214 VKVFDDLL
-222 EKAVLASEKDLDD
+222 QQAILASEKDFDD
-235 VETISK
+235 MEIISR
-241 LGEGWIAEET
+241 LGEGWVAEET

-257 CSLKYSSDFKK
+257 CSLKYPNDLKK
-268 ALRVAVFHDGD
+268 ALRVTVLHDGD
-279 SDSTGSV
+279 SDLTGSV

-298 ELPREEI
+298 KLPQEEI
-305 KRLDLIEPL
+305 KRLDLLEPL
-314 MKMIEILSLRS
+314 MKMIERLS
-325 KQC
+325 

>member
-1 MKYNINID
+1 MKYNLNID
-9 RLSGCLLGG
+9 QLAGCLLGG

-24 GYPIEFEKISQ
+24 GYPVEFEKVSQ
-35 MSQDHDFYK
+35 MSQDHDFDK
-44 IIGRLVVSDDTQMT
+44 IVGKLIVSDDTQMT

-67 EGDLRINT
+67 DGNLRINT

-119 MTLMRGIPGDIA
+119 MTLMRGIPGDLN

-147 PLAFIDQKDLYSI
+147 PLAFIDREDLYL
-160 VIENSAL
+160 VAIENSAL

-176 ASAALVGLLKYISE
+176 ASAALVSLLRYISE
-190 GKDLN
+190 GETLCD
-195 TSVSLMRKDIKQ
+195 SVSLMRQDIKRI
-207 VFANSLE
+207 FMDSLE
-214 IKIFDDLL
+214 VKVFDDLL
-222 EKAVLASEKDLDD
+222 QQAILASEKDFDD
-235 VETISK
+235 MEIISR
-241 LGEGWIAEET
+241 LGDGWVAEET

-257 CSLKYSSDFKK
+257 CSLKYSNDLKK
-268 ALRVAVFHDGD
+268 ALRVAVLHDGD

-298 ELPREEI
+298 KLPQEEI
-305 KRLDLIEPL
+305 KRLDLLEPL
-314 MKMIEILSLRS
+314 MKMIERLS
-325 KQC
+325 

>member
-1 MKYNINID
+1 MKYNLNID
-9 RLSGCLLGG
+9 QLAGCLLGG

-24 GYPIEFEKISQ
+24 GYPVEFEKVSQ
-35 MSQDHDFYK
+35 MSQDHDFDK
-44 IIGRLVVSDDTQMT
+44 IVGKLIVSDDTQMT

-67 EGDLRINT
+67 DGNLRINT

-119 MTLMRGIPGDIA
+119 MTLMCGIPGDLN

-147 PLAFIDQKDLYSI
+147 PLAFIDREDPYS
-160 VIENSAL
+160 VAIENSAL

-176 ASAALVGLLKYISE
+176 ASAVLVGLLRYISE
-190 GKDLN
+190 GETLCD
-195 TSVSLMRKDIKQ
+195 SVSLMRQDIKRI
-207 VFANSLE
+207 FMGSLE
-214 IKIFDDLL
+214 VKVFDDLL
-222 EKAVLASEKDLDD
+222 QQAILASEKDFDD
-235 VETISK
+235 MEIISR
-241 LGEGWIAEET
+241 LGEGWVAEET

-257 CSLKYSSDFKK
+257 CSLKYSNDLKK
-268 ALRVAVFHDGD
+268 AL
-279 SDSTGSV
+279 
-286 TGQILGTLLGAK
+286 
-298 ELPREEI
+298 
-305 KRLDLIEPL
+305 
-314 MKMIEILSLRS
+314 
-325 KQC
+325 

>member
-1 MKYNINID
+1 MKYNLNID
-9 RLSGCLLGG
+9 QLAGCLLGG

-24 GYPIEFEKISQ
+24 GYPVEFEKVSQ
-35 MSQDHDFYK
+35 MSQDHDFDK
-44 IIGRLVVSDDTQMT
+44 IVDKLIVSDDTQMT

-67 EGDLRINT
+67 DGNLRINT

-119 MTLMRGIPGDIA
+119 MTLMRGIPGDLN

-147 PLAFIDQKDLYSI
+147 PLAFIDREDLYL
-160 VIENSAL
+160 VAIENSAL

-176 ASAALVGLLKYISE
+176 ASAALVSLLRYISE
-190 GKDLN
+190 GETLCD
-195 TSVSLMRKDIKQ
+195 SVSLMRQDIKRI
-207 VFANSLE
+207 FMGSLE
-214 IKIFDDLL
+214 VKVFDDLL
-222 EKAVLASEKDLDD
+222 QQAIFASEKDFDD
-235 VETISK
+235 MEIISR
-241 LGEGWIAEET
+241 LGEGWVAEET

-257 CSLKYSSDFKK
+257 CSLKYSNDLKK
-268 ALRVAVFHDGD
+268 ALRAVVFHDGD

-298 ELPREEI
+298 KLPQEEI
-305 KRLDLIEPL
+305 KRLDLLEPL
-314 MKMIEILSLRS
+314 MKMIERLS
-325 KQC
+325 